1 MIRFRQWSRKGYA
14 IFASLGKHVTIGH
27 ACKSIAEASLTKTGW
42 LDKPCLNRKNKTD
55 ETDTLP
61 PEEADECRLWLYE
74 MDLCTIVSP
83 SLTVSEEGQVRFF
96 NNLSDKKSNI
106 GTTVIPVLL
115 FFCF

>member
-27 ACKSIAEASLTKTGW
+27 VCKSIADASLTKTGW

-83 SLTVSEEGQVRFF
+83 KMPESGGGRVRLFI
-96 NNLSDKKSNI
+96 NLWVRKGSI
-106 GTTVIPVLL
+106 GTAGMPVLI